1 MKKINHIINKVC
13 YICKKR
19 LYNAKNSSKNVFK
32 NIKKSTGIVTILG
45 NIEVQHINL

>member
-19 LYNAKNSSKNVFK
+19 FYNAENSSKNVFK
-32 NIKKSTGIVTILG
+32 NIKKSKGIVTILG